1 MDAHPPQTKI
11 NPWLIAVSVMLATFM
26 EVLDTSIANVS
37 LRHIAGS
44 LSVSTD
50 ESTWVL
56 TTYLISNAIVI
67 PSTAWFGHRFGR
79 KRFLMA
85 CVALFTAASFL
96 CGTAASLPMLLVMR
110 VIQGA
115 GGGALQPI
123 AQSILI
129 ESFPKEKQGQAM
141 GFYGLG
147 VVTAPILGPVL
158 GGWITDNFSWRWIF
172 FINVPVGILALM
184 LMQRFI
190 HDPDWMRNSRPARLD
205 AISFGFMSLWLG
217 CQEVLLDKG
226 QEDDWFGSHFIVLMA
241 VLAAIGLVAFIL
253 RVTTTERPFVDL
265 RVLKNYNF
273 SLGLALMFFAGL
285 SLYSLTAIIPL
296 FLQSLMGYTALQSGY
311 AMIPRGLGALIA
323 MPLAGR
329 LVGRYQGRYL
339 VAGGF
344 LSFGAAA
351 IVLSRLSLDLSPWML
366 FWPLFLSGVS
376 IAFMFVPLNTLAL
389 GSLKPDQIGNASG
402 IFNLMRNVGG
412 SVGISLVTTFIARSA
427 QGHQTVLAGH
437 LTPYDPLYQARIQ
450 SMTGAF
456 AAHGNAALAAHQQA
470 VGSMYHTLLAQAN
483 LLAYLDNFR
492 WFALLCFVCIA
503 GALLLKKAKV
513 HGPIAAH

>member
-1 MDAHPPQTKI
+1 MNTATAEKRV

-67 PSTAWFGHRFGR
+67 PSTAWFSQRFGR
-79 KRFLMA
+79 KRFLMT
-85 CVALFTAASFL
+85 CVAIFTVSSFL
-96 CGTAASLPMLLVMR
+96 CGVATSLPMLLAMR
-110 VIQGA
+110 IIQGA

-123 AQSILI
+123 AQSILV

-141 GFYGLG
+141 GLYGIG
-147 VVTAPILGPVL
+147 VVIAPILGPVL
-158 GGWITDNFSWRWIF
+158 GGWITDNYSWRWIF
-172 FINVPVGILALM
+172 FINVPVGLFALGM
-184 LMQRFI
+184 MQRFV
-190 HDPDWMRNSRPARLD
+190 HDPQWLRNARPPRLD
-205 AISFGFMSLWLG
+205 VLSFSFMSLWLG

-241 VLAAIGLVAFIL
+241 VLAAVGFVAFL
-253 RVTTTERPFVDL
+253 ARVLTTERPFVDL

-273 SLGLALMFFAGL
+273 TLGMMLMFFAGL
-285 SLYSLTAIIPL
+285 SLYSLTATIPL
-296 FLQSLMGYTALQSGY
+296 FLQSLMGYTALQSGFT
-311 AMIPRGLGALIA
+311 MIPRGLGALVA

-329 LVGRYQGRYL
+329 LVSRVQGRYL
-339 VAGGF
+339 AAGGF
-344 LSFGAAA
+344 LSFGASAFL
-351 IVLSRLSLDLSPWML
+351 LSRLSLDLSPWLL
-366 FWPLFLSGVS
+366 FWPLFFSGVS

-389 GSLKPDQIGNASG
+389 GSLKPEQVGNAAG

-412 SVGISLVTTFIARSA
+412 SVGISLVTTLVARSA
-427 QGHQTVLAGH
+427 QAHQTFLAGH
-437 LTPYDPLYQARIQ
+437 LTPYDPAYQSHLRTAASAFSGGGSWTSHQMALGSLYHSLLGQA
-450 SMTGAF
+450 G
-456 AAHGNAALAAHQQA
+456 
-470 VGSMYHTLLAQAN
+470 

-492 WFALLCFVCIA
+492 WFAGLCFVCVI
-503 GALLLKKAKV
+503 GALLLKRAKL
-513 HGPIAAH
+513 HGPVAAH